1 MSPTLLSEWLPIIK
15 DYNHTYGLLSFFGM
29 HSYVFRF
36 FEKVGFVS
44 LVPNLYNDS
53 FKYLLLAE
61 NFKNIWGV
69 CKMSEIA
76 KKADASL
83 LEKIQNG
90 SVSINIE
97 PIKSLASQLYEPIN
111 LIFEPIYL
119 MIII

>member
-1 MSPTLLSEWLPIIK
+1 MTVRMAVKKAGLEKVPVIIK
-15 DYNHTYGLLSFFGM
+15 KF
-29 HSYVFRF
+29 
-36 FEKVGFVS
+36 
-44 LVPNLYNDS
+44 DS
-53 FKYLLLAE
+53 RDEAIGRQLNKSARQ
-61 NFKNIWGV
+61 V

-97 PIKSLASQLYEPIN
+97 PIKSLTSQLYEPIN

-119 MIII
+119 MILTYLSR

>member
-1 MSPTLLSEWLPIIK
+1 MTVRMAVKKAGLEKVPVIIK
-15 DYNHTYGLLSFFGM
+15 KF
-29 HSYVFRF
+29 
-36 FEKVGFVS
+36 
-44 LVPNLYNDS
+44 DS
-53 FKYLLLAE
+53 RDEEIGRQLNKSARQ
-61 NFKNIWGV
+61 V
-69 CKMSEIA
+69 CKMREIS

-119 MIII
+119 MILTYLSR

>member
-1 MSPTLLSEWLPIIK
+1 MAAKKAGLEKVLVIIK
-15 DYNHTYGLLSFFGM
+15 KF
-29 HSYVFRF
+29 
-36 FEKVGFVS
+36 
-44 LVPNLYNDS
+44 DS
-53 FKYLLLAE
+53 SDEAIGRQLNKSARQ
-61 NFKNIWGV
+61 V
-69 CKMSEIA
+69 CKMREIS

-119 MIII
+119 MILTYLSR